1 MIKKFNNFL
10 SDNVCNMLIG
20 FFESSDKKEK
30 FRDTIVL
37 NYRNNKILKRL
48 HNLFNINLLLTPIHM
63 QIVKWPQD
71 SFMKEHYDSGDQYGV
86 LLYLNDNFKGGET
99 IIDGQTVKPK
109 KGSGV
114 LFTNGKLLHSVCK
127 VKEGTRYVLPIWYK

>member
-1 MIKKFNNFL
+1 MIKKFDNFL
-10 SDNVCNMLIG
+10 SDNVC
-20 FFESSDKKEK
+20 
-30 FRDTIVL
+30 

-63 QIVKWPQD
+63 QIVKWPQN

-86 LLYLNDNFKGGET
+86 LLYLNDNFEGGET
-99 IIDGQTVKPK
+99 IIGGQIIKPK
-109 KGSGV
+109 KGRGV

-127 VKEGTRYVLPIWYK
+127 IKKGTRYVLPIWYK